1 MREFTLSRK
10 PFTADKIRHNR
21 PKPGLKAQHLSCIDA
36 LIKLAKAQVKGN
48 KELMPI
54 RYIEP
59 VAPNSAEGL
68 VARVYPQI
76 KREFGALVEPFTLHS
91 PSPELLAGAWSA
103 CRESLLVGT
112 VRRDIKEAVAAT
124 VSRINRCSYCVDAH
138 TIMLNATSA
147 RNSADAIIHHRDDK
161 IQDPAV
167 RSIVEW
173 AAATR
178 SPGAKVLLSPPFSQN
193 DAPEIIGTAVFFH
206 YVNRMA
212 SVLLSETPL
221 PSNHPLLK
229 GFFKRTAGWFFSRAI
244 HRPKPLGASLE
255 LLPTTELP
263 VDLAW
268 TKTSPNI
275 AGAFAR
281 FAAVVDRA
289 GRDFIPEDLRNC
301 VKKHVLAWDGK
312 DPGLGRHWVEEAL
325 NGFDEKSKDIGRLV
339 LLTALAPYQV
349 DKGVVNAFTT
359 HFIEDDRL
367 LGALAWG
374 SFTAARRVGAW
385 LRTS

>member
-1 MREFTLSRK
+1 MRYV
-10 PFTADKIRHNR
+10 
-21 PKPGLKAQHLSCIDA
+21 Q
-36 LIKLAKAQVKGN
+36 
-48 KELMPI
+48 
-54 RYIEP
+54 P
-59 VAPNSAEGL
+59 VAMNSAEGL

-76 KREFGALVEPFTLHS
+76 KKEFGALVEPFTLHS

-112 VRRDIKEAVAAT
+112 VRRDVKEAVAAT
-124 VSRINRCSYCVDAH
+124 VSRINQCPYCVDAH

-147 RNSADAIIHHRDDK
+147 RNSAEAIIHRRDDQ
-161 IQDPAV
+161 IRDTAV
-167 RSIVEW
+167 RSIVKW

-178 SPGAKVLLSPPFSQN
+178 SSGAEVLLSPPFSQK

-212 SVLLSETPL
+212 SVLLSKTPL

-229 GFFKRTAGWFFSRAI
+229 GFFKRMAGWFFSRAI
-244 HRPKPLGASLE
+244 HRSKPLGASLE
-255 LLPTTELP
+255 LLPESELP

-268 TKTSPNI
+268 AKTSPNI

-281 FAAVVDRA
+281 FAAVIDRA
-289 GRDFIPEDLRNC
+289 GKDFIPENIQEC
-301 VKKHVLAWDGK
+301 VVKHVQAWDGK
-312 DPGLGRHWVEEAL
+312 DPGLGRDWVEEAI
-325 NGFDEKSKDIGRLV
+325 NGLDEKSKDIGRLV

-349 DKGVVNAFTT
+349 DEGVVNAFTT
-359 HFIEDDRL
+359 HITGDDRL

-374 SFTAARRVGAW
+374 SFTAARRIGTW
-385 LRTS
+385 LHVS